1 MSEQSIWCTTCNRY
15 WRPAQ
20 IYRLNK
26 RKRAPDGGPSGMCRE
41 CHNAICRR
49 HRERVFADPEAH
61 ERYKAMHR
69 AGKRRRREAMTEEER
84 RAAAHANY
92 VRWPAKREK
101 AREYSRAWRA
111 RNLERVRAAQRD
123 YARRK
128 REECREAV
136 NAQHREN
143 VARRK
148 ARRFAQRIAAARGD
162 TRGA

>member
-1 MSEQSIWCTTCNRY
+1 MSESSVFCTTCTRY

-26 RKRAPDGGPSGMCRE
+26 RKRAPDGGPSGMCKE
-41 CHNAICRR
+41 CHNAVCRR

-69 AGKRRRREAMTEEER
+69 DGKRRRREAMTEEER
-84 RAAAHANY
+84 RARAHANY
-92 VRWPAKREK
+92 VRWPTKREK

-128 REECREAV
+128 RETCREAL

-143 VARRK
+143 AARRK